1 MSNISKFINV
11 LNTFLEVESFS
22 PLVYKFPTALEPCDS
37 CSLDKAVLSYIED
50 GYLLRNLFSSKAYSV
65 AYMVSPW
72 KNKSILIASCFGYVL
87 DTTIKIDPSRTCS
100 GHAFAIDPSRT
111 CSGHAFAIVVEFITS
126 RACKCLFPPYTHFT
140 VDANIHNELFTI
152 RCSYKGVKNFITLR
166 NGNDHL
172 SIELA

>member
-22 PLVYKFPTALEPCDS
+22 PLVYKFPTALNPCES
-37 CSLDKAVLSYIED
+37 CSLDKAILSYIDD

-100 GHAFAIDPSRT
+100 GHAFAI
-111 CSGHAFAIVVEFITS
+111 VVEFITS
-126 RACKCLFPPYTHFT
+126 RAFKCLFPPYTHFT
-140 VDANIHNELFTI
+140 VDANIPNELFTI

-172 SIELA
+172 SIEVA

>member
-11 LNTFLEVESFS
+11 LNTYLEVDTFS
-22 PLVYKFPTALEPCDS
+22 PLVYKFPTALSACES
-37 CSLDKAVLSYIED
+37 CCLDKAVLSYKWD
-50 GYLLRNLFSSKAYSV
+50 GFLLRNLFTSKAFSV
-65 AYMVSPW
+65 AYMVSPL

-100 GHAFAIDPSRT
+100 GHAFAI
-111 CSGHAFAIVVEFITS
+111 VVEFLTS
-126 RACKCLFPPYTHFT
+126 RACKCLFAPYTHFT
-140 VDANIHNELFTI
+140 VDANIPNELFTL

-172 SIELA
+172 SIEVA

>member
-22 PLVYKFPTALEPCDS
+22 PLVYKFPTALNPCES
-37 CSLDKAVLSYIED
+37 CSLDKAVLSYIDD

-100 GHAFAIDPSRT
+100 GHAFD
-111 CSGHAFAIVVEFITS
+111 IVVEFLTS
-126 RACKCLFPPYTHFT
+126 RACKCLFQPYTHFT
-140 VDANIHNELFTI
+140 VDANIPNELFTL
-152 RCSYKGVKNFITLR
+152 RCSYKGIKNFITLR

-172 SIELA
+172 SIEIA

>member
-11 LNTFLEVESFS
+11 LNTYLEVEPFS
-22 PLVYKFPTALEPCDS
+22 PMVYKFPTALNTCES

-87 DTTIKIDPSRTCS
+87 DSTIK
-100 GHAFAIDPSRT
+100 IDPSRT
-111 CSGHAFAIVVEFITS
+111 CSGHAFAIVVEFLTS
-126 RACKCLFPPYTHFT
+126 RACKCLFAPYTHFT
-140 VDANIHNELFTI
+140 VDANIPNELFTL

-166 NGNDHL
+166 NGDDHL

>member
-11 LNTFLEVESFS
+11 LNTYLEVESFS
-22 PLVYKFPTALEPCDS
+22 PLVYKFPTALNPCES
-37 CSLDKAVLSYIED
+37 CSLDKAILSYIDD

-100 GHAFAIDPSRT
+100 GHAFAI
-111 CSGHAFAIVVEFITS
+111 VVEFLTS
-126 RACKCLFPPYTHFT
+126 RACKCLFAPYTHFT
-140 VDANIHNELFTI
+140 VDANIPNELFTI
-152 RCSYKGVKNFITLR
+152 RCAYKGVNNFVTLR
-166 NGNDHL
+166 KVNDHL
-172 SIELA
+172 SIEIA

>member
-1 MSNISKFINV
+1 MSNISKLINV

-22 PLVYKFPTALEPCDS
+22 PLVYKFPTALSPCES
-37 CSLDKAVLSYIED
+37 CSLDKAVLSYIDD

-100 GHAFAIDPSRT
+100 GHAFAI
-111 CSGHAFAIVVEFITS
+111 VVEFITS
-126 RACKCLFPPYTHFT
+126 RAFKCLFPPYTHFT
-140 VDANIHNELFTI
+140 VDANIPNELFTI

-166 NGNDHL
+166 NGDDHL

>member
-22 PLVYKFPTALEPCDS
+22 PLVYKFPTALNPCES
-37 CSLDKAVLSYIED
+37 CSLDKAVLSYIDD

-72 KNKSILIASCFGYVL
+72 KNKSILIASCFCYVL

-100 GHAFAIDPSRT
+100 GHAFAI
-111 CSGHAFAIVVEFITS
+111 VVEFLTS
-126 RACKCLFPPYTHFT
+126 RAFKCLFAPYTHFT
-140 VDANIHNELFTI
+140 VDANIPNELFTL
-152 RCSYKGVKNFITLR
+152 RCSYKGVKNFITLH
-166 NGNDHL
+166 NSDDHL
-172 SIELA
+172 SIEIA

>member
-22 PLVYKFPTALEPCDS
+22 PLVYKFPTALNPCES
-37 CSLDKAVLSYIED
+37 CSLDKAVLSYIDD

-100 GHAFAIDPSRT
+100 GHAFAI
-111 CSGHAFAIVVEFITS
+111 VVEFITS
-126 RACKCLFPPYTHFT
+126 RAFKCLFPPYTHFT
-140 VDANIHNELFTI
+140 VDANIPNELFTL

-166 NGNDHL
+166 NGDDHL
-172 SIELA
+172 SIEIA

>member
-22 PLVYKFPTALEPCDS
+22 PLVYKFPTALNPCES
-37 CSLDKAVLSYIED
+37 CSLDKAVLSYIDD
-50 GYLLRNLFSSKAYSV
+50 GYLLRNLFTSKSYSV

-100 GHAFAIDPSRT
+100 GHAFAI
-111 CSGHAFAIVVEFITS
+111 VVEFITS
-126 RACKCLFPPYTHFT
+126 RAFKCLFPPYTHFT
-140 VDANIHNELFTI
+140 VDANIPNELFTI

-166 NGNDHL
+166 NGDDHL
-172 SIELA
+172 SIEIA

>member
-37 CSLDKAVLSYIED
+37 CSLDKAVLSYIDD
-50 GYLLRNLFSSKAYSV
+50 GYLLRNLFSSKAFSV
-65 AYMVSPW
+65 AFMVSPW
-72 KNKSILIASCFGYVL
+72 KNRSILIASCFGYVL
-87 DTTIKIDPSRTCS
+87 DTTIKIDPMRTCS
-100 GHAFAIDPSRT
+100 E
-111 CSGHAFAIVVEFITS
+111 HAFAIVVEFLSS
-126 RACKCLFPPYTHFT
+126 RACKCLFAPYTHFT
-140 VDANIHNELFTI
+140 VDANIPNELFTL

-172 SIELA
+172 SIEVA

>member
-37 CSLDKAVLSYIED
+37 CSLDKAVLSYIDD

-100 GHAFAIDPSRT
+100 GHAFAI
-111 CSGHAFAIVVEFITS
+111 VKEFLSS

-140 VDANIHNELFTI
+140 VDAFIPNELFNL
-152 RCSYKGVKNFITLR
+152 RCTYKGIKYFVTLR
-166 NGNDHL
+166 NGDDHL
-172 SIELA
+172 SLEIA

>member
-22 PLVYKFPTALEPCDS
+22 PLLYKFPTALNPCES
-37 CSLDKAVLSYIED
+37 CSLDKAVLSYIDD

-100 GHAFAIDPSRT
+100 GHAFAI
-111 CSGHAFAIVVEFITS
+111 VVEFLTS
-126 RACKCLFPPYTHFT
+126 RAFKCLFPPYTHFT
-140 VDANIHNELFTI
+140 VDANIPNELFTL

-166 NGNDHL
+166 NGDDHL
-172 SIELA
+172 SIEIA

>member
-11 LNTFLEVESFS
+11 LNTYLEVESFS
-22 PLVYKFPTALEPCDS
+22 PLVYKFPTALNPCES
-37 CSLDKAVLSYIED
+37 CSLDKAVLSYIDD

-100 GHAFAIDPSRT
+100 GHAFAI
-111 CSGHAFAIVVEFITS
+111 VVEFITS
-126 RACKCLFPPYTHFT
+126 RAFKCLFPPYTHFT
-140 VDANIHNELFTI
+140 VDANIPNELFTI

-166 NGNDHL
+166 NGDDHL
-172 SIELA
+172 SIEIA

>member
-11 LNTFLEVESFS
+11 LDTYLEAESFS
-22 PLVYKFPTALEPCDS
+22 PLVYKFPTALNPCES
-37 CSLDKAVLSYIED
+37 CSLDKAVLSYIDD

-100 GHAFAIDPSRT
+100 GHAFAI
-111 CSGHAFAIVVEFITS
+111 VVKFLTS

-140 VDANIHNELFTI
+140 VDANIPNELFTL
-152 RCSYKGVKNFITLR
+152 RCSFKGVKNFITLR
-166 NGNDHL
+166 NSDDHI